1 MSAEREPDGRRRG
14 TVAVSGASGLLG
26 SVLVPELERRG
37 HRVLRLVRREPRPGA
52 DELAWSPERGLL
64 QPHRL
69 AGVEAIVHLAGE
81 NIAAGRWTAGRK
93 RAIRESRVEG
103 TRLLVRSLAG
113 LEPAPRVLACASAV
127 GWYGPR
133 GDEPVDESA
142 PPGTGFLASVV
153 RDWEAAAGEAAAHGL
168 RVVTLRYGAILDPR
182 GGMLGRLL
190 PLFRLGLGGPV
201 GTGRQVI
208 SWVLSLDAAR
218 ATVWAIERD
227 DASGP
232 YNVTAPVAVPQR
244 EFARTLGRV
253 LGRPARLPAPAF
265 ALRLVL
271 GELAD
276 ELLLAGQRV
285 VPRRLLE
292 AGFGFLEP
300 ELEGALRRVLGRRAA

>member
-1 MSAEREPDGRRRG
+1 MTAGRG

-26 SVLVPELERRG
+26 SALVPELERRG

-64 QPHRL
+64 EPHRI
-69 AGVEAIVHLAGE
+69 AGVDAIVHLAGE
-81 NIAAGRWTAGRK
+81 NIAAGRWTEARK
-93 RAIRESRVEG
+93 RAIRDSRVRG
-103 TRLLVRSLAG
+103 TRALVRSLSG
-113 LEPAPRVLACASAV
+113 VEPAPRVFACASAV

-133 GDEPVDESA
+133 GDEPLDESA
-142 PPGTGFLASVV
+142 PSGSGFLAGVV
-153 RDWEAAAGEAAAHGL
+153 RDWEAAAGEAAGL
-168 RVVTLRYGAILDPR
+168 GMRVVALRYGAVLDPR

-201 GTGRQVI
+201 GSGRQVI

-218 ATVWAIERD
+218 ATVWAVDHD

-232 YNVTAPVAVPQR
+232 YNVTAPAAVTQR

-253 LGRPARLPAPAF
+253 LGRPAVLPTPAVV
-265 ALRLVL
+265 LRLAF

-276 ELLLAGQRV
+276 ELLLGGQRV

-292 AGFGFLEP
+292 AGFTFVEP
-300 ELEGALRRVLGRRAA
+300 ELEGALRRALSRPAA